1 MGSGD
6 PNIFTVRTEGEGME
20 EYRKYLEKYA
30 KKHGLNLW
38 QAHQHRL
45 CREAAR
51 EYGVTEEEI
60 LWLDENL

>member
-1 MGSGD
+1 
-6 PNIFTVRTEGEGME
+6 ME

-30 KKHGLNLW
+30 RKHGLTLW
-38 QAHQHRL
+38 QAHQHSL
-45 CREAAR
+45 CRETAR

>member
-1 MGSGD
+1 
-6 PNIFTVRTEGEGME
+6 ME
-20 EYRKYLEKYA
+20 KYRKYLEKYA

-38 QAHQHRL
+38 QAHQHSL